1 MIINTVFSAD
11 MGYGNEES
19 RSMSPTPSPVLKNAP
34 DSCTTLMLWA
44 NHLKETSN
52 KIDAGIMPPPATTLP
67 LNIRRTSLT
76 GLLSCGSADQTSPPI
91 LKSEIMD
98 ENSQNSI
105 LSTGAESLHDTIDYV
120 SENSMD
126 ASNPATLMNTSPL
139 DIMTGA
145 AFPPPPPL
153 LTMTSTSPI
162 NVVDLRVKQ
171 EDDMAVQIQDLV
183 HPSLGEPPKL
193 IPGVQDPTSLMAPFG
208 RSKINDLKVNDV
220 PMFSATNT
228 DVMLH
233 NNLGTLNQ
241 IVVPAMTTNQQMQQ
255 TIEQSTV
262 FAQQGLMTEAGTANG
277 LNHMLSFP
285 SSTQTISPNI
295 LTTSPTNQSPLSADV
310 MLNSQPI
317 PSINTSPTSLLT
329 VEPVNNASIESD
341 IIMNSTISPT
351 MMCNAATADAG
362 NLIPNPVA
370 IVDSPMLAPSTQ
382 PTSEAILNNFMHV
395 DHSMS
400 IKQSDAAVKNM
411 ILNAAAEIL
420 SSEPN
425 SITPETANNALM
437 SLNTEQQPQTTNASP
452 PSITNI
458 LTHSDSTSSVVVLAG
473 NNKLIQNGKI
483 RFEI

>member
-1 MIINTVFSAD
+1 
-11 MGYGNEES
+11 
-19 RSMSPTPSPVLKNAP
+19 
-34 DSCTTLMLWA
+34 MLWA

-91 LKSEIMD
+91 LKSEILD

-105 LSTGAESLHDTIDYV
+105 LSTGAESLHDTVDYV
-120 SENSMD
+120 NENSMD
-126 ASNPATLMNTSPL
+126 ASDPATLMSSSPL
-139 DIMTGA
+139 DMMTGSAFQA
-145 AFPPPPPL
+145 APL
-153 LTMTSTSPI
+153 MNMTSTSPI

-171 EDDMAVQIQDLV
+171 EEDMAVQMQDLV
-183 HPSLGEPPKL
+183 HPNLGEPQKL
-193 IPGVQDPTSLMAPFG
+193 IPGIQDPTSLMVPFG
-208 RSKINDLKVNDV
+208 HS
-220 PMFSATNT
+220 
-228 DVMLH
+228 
-233 NNLGTLNQ
+233 NLSTLNQ
-241 IVVPAMTTNQQMQQ
+241 IVVPTLATNQQMQQ
-255 TIEQSTV
+255 TLEQSTV
-262 FAQQGLMTEAGTANG
+262 FAQQALMTEAGTANG

-285 SSTQTISPNI
+285 NSTQTISPNMI
-295 LTTSPTNQSPLSADV
+295 TTSPTNQSPLSTDV
-310 MLNSQPI
+310 MLNSQSI
-317 PSINTSPTSLLT
+317 PTINTSPTSLLT
-329 VEPVNNASIESD
+329 VEPVNNTAIESD

-351 MMCNAATADAG
+351 MMCSNASGDAG

-370 IVDSPMLAPSTQ
+370 IGDAPMLAPPSQ
-382 PTSEAILNNFMHV
+382 QSDALLNNFMHV

-437 SLNTEQQPQTTNASP
+437 SLHTEQTPQTTNASP

-473 NNKLIQNGKI
+473 NNKLIQNGKSHNFI
-483 RFEI
+483 PSN